1 MYFVKQQD
9 HVRGEDTDSGV
20 KETYIQV
27 LALPFSA
34 HVTLGTLLNL
44 FEFLLYLCLNTN
56 NAMYF

>member
-34 HVTLGTLLNL
+34 RDLGNV
-44 FEFLLYLCLNTN
+44 
-56 NAMYF
+56 AKPV